1 MDFHDQVDP
10 VLQKEKLLISGRDSA
25 AYIAGMMQNLKLT
38 GSERAELH
46 ACRDQLEQYVRVLA
60 LTKATKGEEIGS
72 LGYRMAEVLAECV
85 DIIRRMQ
92 DRLPPG

>member
-25 AYIAGMMQNLKLT
+25 AYIAGVMQNLKLT
-38 GSERAELH
+38 GSERAELC
-46 ACRDQLEQYVRVLA
+46 ACCDQLEQHVRVLA
-60 LTKATKGEEIGS
+60 LTTKADDIGS

-92 DRLPPG
+92 DRPPGQ